1 MSENVETQEN
11 LFFVF
16 LDILRYP
23 GVLSGPCI
31 VRMSLMRDVHLRNL
45 DLNLIHP
52 LHALL
57 EECHVTRA
65 AKRSFLSQSAMSRA
79 LERLREMFEDPLLV
93 RNGRGYE
100 RTARGERVLRELE
113 SLMPRLEDMVRGERF
128 DPAQSQEVFRVAMS
142 DHAAMIMLPSL
153 LASVRRAAPHVKLEV
168 SASGADTFED
178 VAAGRI
184 DTFLCAEEA
193 PPSLESETLFTWDF
207 VCLVGAALRV
217 RARRLT
223 LKQYLEFEHVLVE
236 IRQGQQA
243 LVDRVLS
250 QLGAKRRVAITLPFF
265 VPAIFAIAQT
275 DLVLTVPRRLAK
287 ITTGIAGV
295 HFVEAPREIKS
306 FPYFMAWHPR
316 LTNEPAHKWFHEQLR
331 SAVRTV

>member
-1 MSENVETQEN
+1 M
-11 LFFVF
+11 
-16 LDILRYP
+16 
-23 GVLSGPCI
+23 LSVACI

-79 LERLREMFEDPLLV
+79 LERLRDTFGDPLLV
-93 RNGRGYE
+93 RNGRGYQ
-100 RTARGERVLRELE
+100 RTVRGERVLRELE
-113 SLMPRLEDMVRGERF
+113 SLMPRLEDMVRGEKF
-128 DPAQSQEVFRVAMS
+128 DPAQSQEIFRVAMS
-142 DHAAMIMLPSL
+142 DHASMIVLPSL
-153 LASVRRAAPHVKLEV
+153 LASVRKTANHVKLEV
-168 SASGADTFED
+168 SASGGETHAD

-193 PPSLESETLFTWDF
+193 PPSLESEMLFSVDF
-207 VCLVGAALRV
+207 VCLVGAALPV

-223 LKQYLEFEHVLVE
+223 MKQYLEFEHVLVE
-236 IRQGQQA
+236 LRKGQQA
-243 LVDRVLS
+243 LVDRALS
-250 QLGAKRRVAITLPFF
+250 QLGAKRRVAFTLPFF

-275 DLVLTVPRRLAK
+275 DLILTVPRRLAK
-287 ITTGIAGV
+287 ITAAMAGV
-295 HFVEAPREIKS
+295 RVVEAPREIKS

-316 LTNEPAHKWFHEQLR
+316 LTNEPAHQWFREQLR